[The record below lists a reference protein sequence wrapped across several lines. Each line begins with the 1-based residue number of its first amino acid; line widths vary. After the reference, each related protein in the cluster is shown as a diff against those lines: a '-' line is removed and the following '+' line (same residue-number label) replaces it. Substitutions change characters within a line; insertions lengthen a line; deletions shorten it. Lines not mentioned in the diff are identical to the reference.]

1 VNKLKRLLLSLV
13 LLFALSPLTPVQA
26 GDGVLYIA
34 ADHLEGYDRSLFKL
48 WIDADK
54 NGCDT
59 RKEVLI
65 AEAIVKP
72 KKGANCVLTGG
83 KWISSYDGKT
93 HTKDSGLDVDHLVPL
108 AEAWRSGAWA
118 WTNKER
124 ENYANFIEQEWM
136 LNAVTASVNRS
147 KGDRDIANWL
157 PTKNVC
163 EYLRGWVIVKA
174 YFNLTVDAAEAKV
187 IDKNY
192 GTCGL
197 GTVTKQSSTQTPT
210 VQHEILINS
219 FQWSWQFSYLDAGRD
234 VKIIG
239 TSEKSP
245 TMVIPLGERVRFTIE
260 SSDVVHGFWIPEFM
274 IQIEAKPGVT
284 GSLEFTADKLGDFQ
298 GRCNILCGREHSQ
311 MLFTVRVVAP
321 AEYRSYLANLKLET
335 AKATPTPS
343 ATSNATVPPSPSP
356 SVTKSATPTPSPTQA
371 ITVTPG
377 AFCSPAGAVGK
388 SSAGVSY
395 TCKTSPTDTRNRWR
409 Q

>member
-1 VNKLKRLLLSLV
+1 MKRIILSLA
-13 LLFALSPLTPVQA
+13 LLFALSPLAPVQA

-34 ADHLEGYDRSLFKL
+34 ADRLEGYDRKLFKH

-72 KKGANCVLTGG
+72 KIGKKCVLTGG
-83 KWISSYDGKT
+83 KWISSFDGKS
-93 HTKDSGLDVDHLVPL
+93 HTRDSGLDVDHLVPL

-118 WTNKER
+118 WTDKER

-147 KGDRDIANWL
+147 KSDRDIANWL

-163 EYLRGWVIVKA
+163 EYLRGWVIVKT
-174 YFNLTVDAAEAKV
+174 YFNLTVDAAEAKI

-192 GTCGL
+192 STCGL

-210 VQHEILINS
+210 VQHQILINS
-219 FQWSWQFSYLDAGRD
+219 FQWSWQFTYLDAGSD
-234 VKIIG
+234 AKVIG

-245 TMVIPLGERVRFTIE
+245 TMVIPLGERVRFTID
-260 SSDVVHGFWIPEFM
+260 SSDVVHGLWIPEFM
-274 IQIEAKPGVT
+274 IQIEAKPGVKST
-284 GSLEFTADKLGDFQ
+284 LEFTADKLGDFQ
-298 GRCNILCGREHSQ
+298 GRCNILCGRDHSQ

-321 AEYRSYLANLKLET
+321 SEYRTYIANLKVDKVE
-335 AKATPTPS
+335 AKPTTSATPTSAATPTPTPS
-343 ATSNATVPPSPSP
+343 AQTLV
-356 SVTKSATPTPSPTQA
+356 
-371 ITVTPG
+371 VTPG
-377 AFCSPAGAVGK
+377 AFCSPAGATGK
-388 SSAGVSY
+388 SSKGVAY
-395 TCKTSPTDTRNRWR
+395 TCKTSPTDTKNRWR